1 MGELFNSKHLAKS
14 GVTLGDKTTWHNS
27 PEAASIAASRQLPSA
42 EEILGP
48 APLNPRSA
56 APGSLAR
63 VETPSWPKLWRP
75 IAD

>member
-48 APLNPRSA
+48 APFEPAQRCTGKPAKS
-56 APGSLAR
+56 
-63 VETPSWPKLWRP
+63 
-75 IAD
+75 